1 MYEIAYCKE
10 YVAHNAAF
18 DLPGQLLWL
27 TEYTCILAKC
37 FSLLQTSAVS
47 KHIAQPVVY
56 SPLREAENLYTQ
68 SVCMVSISAYSQHI

>member
-1 MYEIAYCKE
+1 MYEIAYCKG
-10 YVAHNAAF
+10 VCSTQCSF
-18 DLPGQLLWL
+18 DPQLLWL
-27 TEYTCILAKC
+27 TEHTCILAKC